1 MDEQRILKKIIR
13 GSERAL
19 EAAMAQYSSYV
30 VAVIHNRSRG
40 YLSPEDEE
48 EAASDVF
55 YALWQHAGEI
65 SPGCLR
71 SWLGSVARNKAIDK
85 LRRKKVELPLE
96 ETTVVLDNPQWELVR
111 QKEQARQLA
120 QALEQLRPQ
129 DREIFFRYYQLCQTA
144 SEIARDLDMSPSTV
158 RSRLS
163 RGRQVLRAVLCQGGN
178 ESCV

>member
-30 VAVIHNRSRG
+30 VAVIHNRSSG

-55 YALWQHAGEI
+55 YALWQHAVEI

>member
-1 MDEQRILKKIIR
+1 MEEQHILKKIIR
-13 GSERAL
+13 GNEHAL
-19 EAAMAQYSSYV
+19 EAAIAQYSSYV

-65 SPGCLR
+65 KPGCLR
-71 SWLGSVARNKAIDK
+71 SWLGSVARNKAVDR
-85 LRRKKVELPLE
+85 LRRRKIELPLE
-96 ETTVVLDNPQWELVR
+96 ETTLVLDNPQWEFVC
-111 QKEQARQLA
+111 QKEQAAAIAR
-120 QALEQLRPQ
+120 ALEQLRPQ
-129 DREIFFRYYQLCQTA
+129 DQEIFFRYYSLCQTA
-144 SEIARDLDMSPSTV
+144 SEIARDLDLSPSTV

-163 RGRQVLRAVLCQGGN
+163 RGRQVLRAQLCQGGN

>member
-1 MDEQRILKKIIR
+1 MEEQRILKKIIR
-13 GSERAL
+13 GNEHAL
-19 EAAMAQYSSYV
+19 EAAIAQYTSYV
-30 VAVIHNRSRG
+30 LAVIHNRSRG
-40 YLSPEDEE
+40 YLSQEDEE

-71 SWLGSVARNKAIDK
+71 SWLGSVARNKTVDR
-85 LRRKKVELPLE
+85 LRRRKIELPLE
-96 ETTVVLDNPQWELVR
+96 ETTLVLDDPQWESV
-111 QKEQARQLA
+111 QKKEQVRQLA
-120 QALEQLRPQ
+120 QALKALKPQ
-129 DREIFFRYYQLCQTA
+129 DREIFFRYYDLCQTA

-163 RGRQVLRAVLCQGGN
+163 RGRQVLRALLCQGGN

>member
-71 SWLGSVARNKAIDK
+71 SWLGSVARNKAIDR
-85 LRRKKVELPLE
+85 LRRKKAALPLE

-111 QKEQARQLA
+111 QKEQAQQLA